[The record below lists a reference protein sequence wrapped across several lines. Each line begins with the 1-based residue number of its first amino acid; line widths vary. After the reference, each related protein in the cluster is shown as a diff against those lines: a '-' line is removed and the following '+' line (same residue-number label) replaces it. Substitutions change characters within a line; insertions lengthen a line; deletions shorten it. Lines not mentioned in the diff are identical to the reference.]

1 MPVVKPDIHIVADAR
16 ALSWAAAEEFVRQA
30 RDAVRSQGIFTVA
43 LSGGSTPKSL
53 YALLARECAESF
65 RAQVP
70 WDKMH
75 VFWGDERHV
84 PPDHPDSNYHMAH
97 EAMLAKVSLPAAHV
111 HRIKT
116 EHPDARQAADAYEQ
130 DLRTFFRLAPTQ
142 LPRFDVVLLGMGP
155 DGHTA
160 SLFPGTGAVHEQ
172 TRLAVAPWVAQFHT
186 YRVTLTPPVL
196 NNAACVIFLVSGA
209 DKAATLR
216 AVLEGDDQPD
226 RFPSQAIRPTQGRL
240 LWLVDRAAAGLLRR
254 VG

>member
-1 MPVVKPDIHIVADAR
+1 MPAVKPDIHIVADAR

-30 RDAVRSQGIFTVA
+30 REAVRARGVFTVA
-43 LSGGSTPKSL
+43 LSGGSTPRSL
-53 YALLARECAESF
+53 YTLLASEDEASF
-65 RAQVP
+65 RAQLP
-70 WDKMH
+70 WDEMH
-75 VFWGDERHV
+75 FFWGDERHV
-84 PPDHPDSNYHMAH
+84 PPDHPDSNYRMAH
-97 EAMLAKVSLPAAHV
+97 EAMLAKVPVPAANV

-116 EHPDARQAADAYEQ
+116 ENPDARQAADEYEQ

-142 LPRFDVVLLGMGP
+142 LPRFDLVLLGMGP

-160 SLFPGTGAVHEQ
+160 SLFPGTDAVHEQ
-172 TRLAVAPWVAQFHT
+172 TRLVVAPWVEQFHS

-196 NNAACVIFLVSGA
+196 NNAACVTFLVSGG

-216 AVLEGDDQPD
+216 AVLEGDYRSD

-254 VG
+254 DG